1 MFKNFFLSELKYS
14 LKQPMVYIFLGL
26 MTLFTFGATVSDNI
40 QIGGSVGNVYK
51 NAPYIITI
59 YTTIMTLFGLLIAA
73 AFYNNA
79 ALRDY
84 NNNFNEILFSTPL
97 SKPGYFFG
105 RFFAALVL
113 ATIPMLGVF
122 LGVIIGSSLA
132 PIFGWVDADRFNL
145 DFQVC
150 QIANL

>member
-1 MFKNFFLSELKYS
+1 
-14 LKQPMVYIFLGL
+14 MVYIFLGL

-97 SKPGYFFG
+97 SKP
-105 RFFAALVL
+105 RLV
-113 ATIPMLGVF
+113 
-122 LGVIIGSSLA
+122 
-132 PIFGWVDADRFNL
+132 
-145 DFQVC
+145 FQEW
-150 QIANL
+150 